1 MTPWRLEI
9 YDELG
14 STSDL
19 CLERAHAGEA
29 AGLGVLARRQVRGRG
44 SRGRDWQDPG
54 GNLAFSVLLRP
65 EGEGTWPAGL
75 WPFIASLAFYD
86 ALAPWIPDPA
96 CLRLKWP
103 NDVLLDGRKAA
114 GILIESG
121 GDSARR
127 WVVIGFGANLRAA
140 PPIPGRDLA
149 CVAEYGPPPA
159 PEIVAQG
166 ICDGLD
172 RWMAVCAGAGFAP
185 IRQAWL
191 ERAHPLGTRLVVRGE
206 SGQVEG
212 SFEGLD
218 AQGMLLLRCADG
230 TRRISAGEILLL
242 DRGAMAPPAGGGT
255 AAAT

>member
-1 MTPWRLEI
+1 MEI

-19 CLERAHAGEA
+19 CLERAQAGA
-29 AGLGVLARRQVRGRG
+29 AARLGVMARRQVRGRG

-65 EGEGTWPAGL
+65 DGAGGWPAGL
-75 WPFIASLAFYD
+75 WPFIAGLAFYD
-86 ALAPWIPDPA
+86 ALAPWISDPA
-96 CLRLKWP
+96 SLRLKWP
-103 NDVLLDGRKAA
+103 NDLLLDGRKAA

-121 GDSARR
+121 GEADR
-127 WVVIGFGANLRAA
+127 WLVIGFGANLRAA

-149 CVAEYGPPPA
+149 CVAEYGPPPV

-172 RWMAVCAGAGFAP
+172 RWMAVCGRGGFAP
-185 IRQAWL
+185 VRQAWL
-191 ERAHPLGTRLVVRGE
+191 EHAHPPGTRLVVRGE

-218 AQGMLLLRCADG
+218 AQGLLLLRCADG

-242 DRGAMAPPAGGGT
+242 DRGAMAPPAGDGT